1 MTNFAKKQ
9 FWTFLFWLGPFC
21 VVVGLTAGLI
31 SETWGRIPLAFLI
44 TGIVICGLW
53 IVWQTQQSKWWRSRS
68 TQAGTN
74 ALIATIAVLVILGLI
89 NFLGTRYHLR
99 RDLTE
104 TQLFTLA
111 PQSRELVRTLPQ
123 PVKVWI
129 FDTTQ
134 NPQDRE
140 LLENYQRQSSKFTFE
155 YINPQAKPGLAEKF
169 AVKEPGEVYLES
181 GDKRQLVDV
190 LNQNVRLTEIRLT
203 NRLQQIISPTT
214 VKVYFLQ
221 GHGEHQLSA
230 GKEAVS
236 QAVQALGDKNFTT
249 SPLNLADNAKIPED
263 ATVLIVAGPTRSLF
277 EGEVK
282 ALQDYLNRGGN
293 LLLMIDPKTDPKIDN
308 LLKEW
313 GVRLDNRLAIDV
325 SGESLGLGPAAPLVT
340 EYGQHPITKDFG
352 NGISFYPVARPLEIT
367 PVAGVESTPLLR
379 TKPYP
384 NSWAESDQQNEKL
397 EFNEGKDLK
406 GPLTL
411 GMAFKRKLTAK
422 SSPTPTTSPTPQ
434 SQPSP
439 TPTTSPTPQSQ
450 PSPTPTTSP
459 TPQSQP
465 SPTPTTSPTPQS
477 QPSPTPTTSPT
488 PQSQPSPT
496 PTTSPTPQSQP
507 SPTPTTSPTPQSQPS
522 PTPTTSPTP
531 QSQPSP
537 TPTNQAEPKP
547 APTPTESRLVVLGNS
562 DFATDG
568 LFQQQLNGDVF
579 LNSVT
584 WLSQQDQQPL
594 SIRPKEP
601 KNRRITLSTN
611 QANLLILSSLLVL
624 PLVGLVTA
632 AIIWWR
638 RR

>member
-9 FWTFLFWLGPFC
+9 LWKFLFWLGPFF
-21 VVVGLTAGLI
+21 VAVGLTSALI

-53 IVWQTQQSKWWRSRS
+53 VIWQAQQSKWWGRRS
-68 TQAGTN
+68 TQASTN
-74 ALIATIAVLVILGLI
+74 ALIATFAVLVILGLI
-89 NFLGTRYHLR
+89 NFLGIRYHLR
-99 RDLTE
+99 TDLTE

-111 PQSRELVRTLPQ
+111 PQSRELVSTLPQ
-123 PVKVWI
+123 SVKAWI
-129 FDTTQ
+129 FDVNQ

-169 AVKEPGEVYLES
+169 GVKEPGEVYLEY

-190 LNQNVRLTEIRLT
+190 VNDNVRLTEIRLT
-203 NRLQQIISPTT
+203 NRLQQIISSSTA
-214 VKVYFLQ
+214 KVYFLQ

-230 GKEAVS
+230 GKGAIS
-236 QAVQALGDKNFTT
+236 QASQALADKNFTT
-249 SPLNLADNAKIPED
+249 SALNLADNAKIPED
-263 ATVLIVAGPTRSLF
+263 ATVLIVAGPKRSLF

-293 LLLMIDPKTDPKIDN
+293 LLLMIDPNTDPKIDS

-313 GVRLDNRLAIDV
+313 GVILDNRLAVDI

-352 NGISFYPVARPLEIT
+352 NGISFYPVARHLEIT
-367 PVAGVESTPLLR
+367 PVADVESTPLLR

-384 NSWAESDQQNEKL
+384 NSWAESDQKSEKL

-411 GMAFKRKLTAK
+411 GMAFKKKLIAK
-422 SSPTPTTSPTPQ
+422 SSPTPTASPTRPSPTPTISPTAQSQASPTPTISPTPQ
-434 SQPSP
+434 SQASP
-439 TPTTSPTPQSQ
+439 TPTASPTAQTPA
-450 PSPTPTTSP
+450 SPTPTASP
-459 TPQSQP
+459 TAQTPA
-465 SPTPTTSPTPQS
+465 SPTPTAQTPASPTPIA
-477 QPSPTPTTSPT
+477 SPTTQGETLPREGKS
-488 PQSQPSPT
+488 
-496 PTTSPTPQSQP
+496 
-507 SPTPTTSPTPQSQPS
+507 
-522 PTPTTSPTP
+522 
-531 QSQPSP
+531 
-537 TPTNQAEPKP
+537 

-601 KNRRITLSTN
+601 KNRRITLSIN
-611 QANLLILSSLLVL
+611 QGNFLILSSLLVL
-624 PLVGLVTA
+624 PLIGLVTA